1 MVGFSICERHTFCI
15 FQNMSWQSSE
25 YILCSK
31 YSWILNMTGF
41 SICRSYTV
49 FFLCHNMAEY
59 DWINNDWV
67 LNIYHTIHKV
77 RSLSK
82 LMSTYWE
89 MAYSEPG
96 QKSKTA
102 LWELFLQ
109 KTPSYIFERILNVWN
124 FKYVRALHHA
134 NSRSIKPKPKNP
146 YQTARG
152 IQF

>member
-1 MVGFSICERHTFCI
+1 MKKRVLMLFQLSLLSMPEYAWMSLNKQDSEYAWGPKYAKFLNMVGFSICERHTFCI

-41 SICRSYTV
+41 SICRSYTG

-67 LNIYHTIHKV
+67 LNIYHTIHNA

-82 LMSTYWE
+82 LMCTYCE

-96 QKSKTA
+96 QKSKTV
-102 LWELFLQ
+102 LWEL
-109 KTPSYIFERILNVWN
+109 
-124 FKYVRALHHA
+124 
-134 NSRSIKPKPKNP
+134 
-146 YQTARG
+146 
-152 IQF
+152 